1 MIQLTVMSATRMH
14 RGRHKLVHMYRE
26 EDEFMY
32 KRGKYHASR
41 QNHLTLSKKSRDHTS
56 QHLQVEDESI
66 LSMTHL

>member
-1 MIQLTVMSATRMH
+1 MH
-14 RGRHKLVHMYRE
+14 LCRE

-32 KRGKYHASR
+32 KRGKYHTSR

-56 QHLQVEDESI
+56 QHLQMEDESI